1 MPQHEVRFSLH
12 VDAPPEK
19 VFAFCAD
26 HARFASLFGG
36 KAVRIKEGDSE
47 PNGVG
52 SVRRIGSGLLAF
64 EETIV
69 RYEPRRQIDYTITR
83 GSPLKNHLG
92 QIRFRTSRGG
102 TEIDY
107 VIRYDARIPFTG
119 GLIGALLRLG
129 WNAQAPKQLGRL
141 ES

>member
-1 MPQHEVRFSLH
+1 MPQHEVRLNLH
-12 VDAPPEK
+12 VKAPVEK

-36 KAVRIKEGDSE
+36 KAVRIKEGDDQ

-52 SVRRIGSGLLAF
+52 SVRRCGPGLLSF
-64 EETIV
+64 DETIV
-69 RYEPRRQIDYTITR
+69 RFEPRRQIDYTITR

-92 QIRFRTSRGG
+92 QIRFRNSRGG

-107 VIRYDARIPFTG
+107 VIRFDPKIPLTG
-119 GLIGALLRLG
+119 WLISALLRFG
-129 WNAQAPKQLGRL
+129 WNSNAPKLL
-141 ES
+141 AKL